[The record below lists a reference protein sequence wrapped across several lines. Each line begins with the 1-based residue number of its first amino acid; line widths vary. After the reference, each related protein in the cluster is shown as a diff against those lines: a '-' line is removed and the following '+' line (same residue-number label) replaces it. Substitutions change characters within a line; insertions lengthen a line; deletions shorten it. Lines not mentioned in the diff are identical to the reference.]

1 VPNFDKTTVSKK
13 FSKFFQKFKI
23 NYVILIQKRDINEKY
38 VFSFAEK
45 MHKKISENYLSL
57 SSLDHKIFDSIQYD
71 ILRRIRAYWVPR
83 FILNKLK
90 QLKKDYGAFPLPP
103 LTPEY
108 SRQSTYI
115 SVPSTGK
122 SISYGSREDKNEELN
137 ADQKSYVIKFL
148 ISIINY
154 I

>member
-1 VPNFDKTTVSKK
+1 M
-13 FSKFFQKFKI
+13 
-23 NYVILIQKRDINEKY
+23 
-38 VFSFAEK
+38 FSFAKK

-90 QLKKDYGAFPLPP
+90 QLNKDYGAYPLPP

-108 SRQSTYI
+108 SRQSTYM
-115 SVPSTGK
+115 SMPSASK
-122 SISYGSREDKNEELN
+122 SITYPAKEEKNEELN
-137 ADQKSYVIKFL
+137 AEQKS
-148 ISIINY
+148 
-154 I
+154 